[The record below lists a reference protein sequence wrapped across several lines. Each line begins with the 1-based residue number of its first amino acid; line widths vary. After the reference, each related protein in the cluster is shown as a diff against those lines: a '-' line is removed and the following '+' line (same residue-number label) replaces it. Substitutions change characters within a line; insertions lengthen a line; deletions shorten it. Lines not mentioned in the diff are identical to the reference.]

1 MLERIPLGTPYPE
14 VTARV
19 AEVTH
24 ARALAA
30 GTRHLAVDATGVGR
44 PVVDLLRRARPAATL
59 MPVVVT
65 PGERQSLVG
74 DTYHVPKRDVITG
87 LVVLFQQ
94 GLLQIARGLPHAA
107 TLVAELR
114 AMQVRTPGP
123 GREQWGAWRPG
134 THDDLVFAV
143 ALACWAAGQVY
154 PAKRNEWWTNRR
166 EAEAARCSG
175 RRWRAGRDR
184 ITLSCAATENERAL

>member
-1 MLERIPLGTPYPE
+1 MP
-14 VTARV
+14 
-19 AEVTH
+19 
-24 ARALAA
+24 
-30 GTRHLAVDATGVGR
+30 
-44 PVVDLLRRARPAATL
+44 RARPAATL

-65 PGERQSLVG
+65 PGDRQSLAG
-74 DTYHVPKRDVITG
+74 DTYHVPKRDLITG

-143 ALACWAAGQVY
+143 ALACWAAGQVH
-154 PAKRNEWWTNRR
+154 PAKREEWWTNRR
-166 EAEAARCSG
+166 EAEAAEVFRKAMEG
-175 RRWRAGRDR
+175 RTG
-184 ITLSCAATENERAL
+184 